1 MEYNLK
7 LRELREAKGLSQRS
21 VAAEIN
27 VSPSAVAQWE
37 LGQNDP
43 SMKNIHA
50 LADLLDCTTDRL
62 LGRDG
67 QTSA

>member
-1 MEYNLK
+1 MEYQLM
-7 LRELREAKGLSQRS
+7 LREIRESKGFSQRR
-21 VAAEIN
+21 VAAEVN

-37 LGQNDP
+37 LGQNNP
-43 SMKNIHA
+43 SLENIHA
-50 LADLLDCTTDRL
+50 LADFLNCTTDRL

>member
-1 MEYNLK
+1 MEYELK
-7 LRELREAKGLSQRS
+7 LREIRESKGFSQRR

-50 LADLLDCTTDRL
+50 LADFLDCTTDRL

>member
-7 LRELREAKGLSQRS
+7 LRELREAKGLNQRR
-21 VAAEIN
+21 VAAELGIT
-27 VSPSAVAQWE
+27 PSAVAQWE
-37 LGQNDP
+37 LGQ
-43 SMKNIHA
+43 KNPTMRNLIA
-50 LADLLDCTTDRL
+50 LADLLGCTIDQL